1 MIPQNNNYLRPDIV
15 AGISMAGLLLPEAI
29 AYSNIAGLSPQSGL
43 IALLVGLTIY
53 GLIGSSRFAIVSSTS
68 SSAAV
73 LGSSL
78 AILVAFTSPERAS
91 LAYAIV
97 FLSGILFVVGAI
109 FKLGEVTHFIAKPVL
124 KGFSFGLAL
133 SIAVKQLPS
142 VLQIHTLHTDF
153 FREILDICR
162 NFSQWNIY
170 ALLMG
175 CTTFFTL
182 WFGKRFHTLPVALL
196 LVIIGVILS
205 INGYTASWN
214 IQSVGHFEFILPKIE
229 FPDLTLNTWLQLV
242 ELSIAVVFMVYAESY
257 TSIRTFALK
266 YNDTSEPNRDLLA
279 LGASNIISGLFQG
292 MPVGAGYSATSA
304 NEAAGAQ
311 SKKSAWVAVLSV
323 ALILLLFRQYISDIP
338 EPILASIVIYAV
350 SGHIRLAPFKQYFAW
365 KKDRF
370 LVLTAICAVILFGV
384 LNGLMVAIIVSIIMM
399 LKSYAVPRIAWLG
412 CLDGGHDYVDIQRF
426 PQAKVPE
433 GMLVVRPDEPIF
445 FANAEKIFN
454 LILQHVMQKRVKH
467 VVISLEECP
476 SLDSSSVEELL
487 EFAQRLHDQNIS
499 LQLARV
505 RGYVGKTLSYVNS
518 PLLPSTSYC
527 ANSVDDAVTYI
538 IHSDAEKETASKLG

>member
-1 MIPQNNNYLRPDIV
+1 MLPITNKVLRLDVI

-43 IALLVGLTIY
+43 IALLVGLSIY
-53 GLIGSSRFAIVSSTS
+53 GLIGSSRFAVVSSTS

-73 LGSSL
+73 LASGLATLVVASS
-78 AILVAFTSPERAS
+78 VERAS

-97 FLSGILFVVGAI
+97 FLAGVLFVFSAL

-142 VLQIHTLHTDF
+142 ILQIHTVHPDF
-153 FREILDICR
+153 FRQIWEILK
-162 NFSQWNIY
+162 NFPKWNIY
-170 ALLMG
+170 ALVMG
-175 CTTFFTL
+175 GVAFITL
-182 WFGKRFHTLPVALL
+182 WVGKRFRTLPIALL
-196 LVIIGVILS
+196 LVVVGIFL
-205 INGYTASWN
+205 NLQGYIAQWH
-214 IQSVGHFEFILPKIE
+214 IASVGQFEFALPKLQ
-229 FPDLTLNTWLQLV
+229 FPNLSLNMWLQLA
-242 ELSIAVVFMVYAESY
+242 ELSIAVVFMAYAESY

-266 YNDTSEPNRDLLA
+266 YNDQTEPNRDLLA
-279 LGASNIISGLFQG
+279 LGVSNIFSGLFQG

-311 SKKSAWVAVLSV
+311 TKKSAWVAALSV
-323 ALILLLFRQYISDIP
+323 ALFLLLFRQYISDIP

-350 SGHIRLAPFKQYFAW
+350 SGHIQISPFKQYFIW

-370 LVLTAICAVILFGV
+370 LVLTSICAVIVFGV
-384 LNGLMVAIIVSIIMM
+384 LNGLMIAIMVSIIMM
-399 LKSYAVPRIAWLG
+399 LKSYAMPKVRWLG
-412 CLDGGHDYVDIQRF
+412 RLDDGHDFVDMARF
-426 PQAKVPE
+426 PEAKAIANI
-433 GMLVVRPDEPIF
+433 LIARPDEPIF

-454 LILQHVMQKRVKH
+454 LILAQALQQKVEH
-467 VVISLEECP
+467 LIINIEECP

-487 EFAQRLHDQNIS
+487 SFAQRLQDHQID

-505 RGYVGKTLSYVNS
+505 RSTVAQTLVYVNS
-518 PLLPSTSYC
+518 PLLPPSCYR
-527 ANSVDDAVTYI
+527 ANSVDDAVTNI
-538 IHSDAEKETASKLG
+538 LIHL